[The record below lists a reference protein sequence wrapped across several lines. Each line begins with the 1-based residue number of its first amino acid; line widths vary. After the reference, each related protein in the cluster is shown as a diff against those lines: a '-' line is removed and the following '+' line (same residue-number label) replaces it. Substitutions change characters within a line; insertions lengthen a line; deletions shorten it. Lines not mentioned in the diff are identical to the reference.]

1 MSIVHRN
8 VTHRLGRGRET
19 RHGDVADPASNGRH
33 GTSVVSADVCGG
45 PCGRMSPLAAFVFS
59 KGVRPSLVV
68 GLGSDDLAAPVLPT
82 NRDGQGTRLQTYR
95 ESRHAFGRRGTRA
108 VRLDSAQSR
117 EFGNHQTGGVGRA
130 EAQHG

>member
-33 GTSVVSADVCGG
+33 GTSVVSAGRVRGSVRPDV
-45 PCGRMSPLAAFVFS
+45 AARCVRFL

-82 NRDGQGTRLQTYR
+82 NRDGQGTRLQTY
-95 ESRHAFGRRGTRA
+95 
-108 VRLDSAQSR
+108 Q
-117 EFGNHQTGGVGRA
+117 
-130 EAQHG
+130 